1 MVENAE
7 VVVIGAGLAGLVAAR
22 RLRDAGVDVRVLE
35 SAGQVGGRVRTEL
48 VDGFRLDVGFQVLC
62 PAYPAAAREFDLAAL
77 DLRPFLPGVR
87 VHTDDGSHLLALA
100 PAAFRDGWKALAHGL
115 FGPSDLLALAALSG
129 RDLVGT
135 RAKVRADRSTYREL
149 RRLGCSNR
157 LINTVLAPFL
167 SGVFL
172 EGELSTSSRFFH
184 LVWRSFLRG
193 GAALPAAG
201 MGQLP
206 AQLAARLPVDTV
218 RLNTAVTSV
227 APGEVRTAD
236 GARWSARAVVVATD
250 ADAAGRLVPGI
261 RVPGW
266 KSVTTYYHAT
276 SATLDAEPVLR
287 VDPTD
292 GLMVNSVVISAVAP
306 AYAPPGTSLVAT
318 SVLGVPSSVDE
329 TERRIRDRLPRLYG
343 LGADEWTLVSAFPV
357 PHALPAM
364 PAPHPLRG
372 RVRLDR
378 GLYVCGDHRDTS
390 SIQGALA
397 SGRRAAHAVLA
408 DLRPRYPELVAWENT
423 NTT

>member
-1 MVENAE
+1 MVESAE
-7 VVVIGAGLAGLVAAR
+7 VVVVGAGLAGLVAAR
-22 RLRDAGVDVRVLE
+22 RLRDAGLDVRVLE
-35 SAGQVGGRVRTEL
+35 AGDRVGGRVRTDV

-87 VHTDDGSHLLALA
+87 VHTDNGSHLLALSPMA
-100 PAAFRDGWKALAHGL
+100 VRDGWKALSKGL
-115 FGPSDLLALAALSG
+115 FGPTDLAALAVLSG
-129 RDLVGT
+129 RDVVGT
-135 RAKVRADRSTYREL
+135 TGKLRADRPTYREL

-172 EGELSTSSRFFH
+172 EGELTTSSRFFH

-206 AQLAARLPVDTV
+206 GQLAARLPDDVI
-218 RLNTAVTSV
+218 RLRTAATSV
-227 APGEVRTAD
+227 TAGEVTTAD
-236 GARWSARAVVVATD
+236 GERWQARAVVVATD
-250 ADAAGRLVPGI
+250 AAAAATLLPGM
-261 RVPGW
+261 RFPTW
-266 KSVTTYYHAT
+266 NAVTTYYHAT
-276 SATLDAEPVLR
+276 TQPLDPEPVLR

-292 GLMVNSVVISAVAP
+292 GLVVNSAVVSAVAP
-306 AYAPPGTSLVAT
+306 AYAPPGTSLVET
-318 SVLGVPSSVDE
+318 SVLGVPASVDA
-329 TERRIRDRLPRLYG
+329 TERLVRERLTRLYG
-343 LGADEWTLVSAFPV
+343 VGPGAWTAVAAYPV

-364 PAPHPLRG
+364 PAPHPLQG
-372 RVRLDR
+372 RVRL
-378 GLYVCGDHRDTS
+378 GEGMYVCGDHRDTS

-408 DLRPRYPELVAWENT
+408 ELRPRYPGLQ
-423 NTT
+423 

>member
-1 MVENAE
+1 MVESAE
-7 VVVIGAGLAGLVAAR
+7 VIVVGAGLAGLVAAR

-35 SAGQVGGRVRTEL
+35 SSDRVGGRVRTDL

-87 VHTDDGSHLLALA
+87 VHTDDGSHLLAFAPHALA
-100 PAAFRDGWKALAHGL
+100 DGWKALSSGL
-115 FGPSDLLALAALSG
+115 FGPRDLIALAALSA
-129 RDLVGT
+129 RDLAT
-135 RAKVRADRSTYREL
+135 TSAKVRADRSTHREL

-167 SGVFL
+167 AGVFL
-172 EGELSTSSRFFH
+172 EAELSTSSRFFH
-184 LVWRSFLRG
+184 LVWRSFLKG

-206 AQLAARLPVDTV
+206 EQLAARLPADTV
-218 RLNTAVTSV
+218 RLRTAVTSV

-236 GARWSARAVVVATD
+236 GERHTARAVVVATD
-250 ADAAGRLVPGI
+250 AAAAARLLTGI
-261 RVPGW
+261 RAPAW
-266 KSVTTYYHAT
+266 KAVTTYYHSTTQA
-276 SATLDAEPVLR
+276 LDPEPVLR

-292 GLMVNSVVISAVAP
+292 GLLVNSVVISAVAP
-306 AYAPPGTSLVAT
+306 AYAPPGASLVAT
-318 SVLGVPSSVDE
+318 SVLGVPSTVDA
-329 TERRIRDRLPRLYG
+329 TERRIRERLRRLYG
-343 LGADEWTLVSAFPV
+343 VGFDAWAPVAAYPV

-372 RVRLDR
+372 RVRLDD

-397 SGRRAAHAVLA
+397 SGRRAAGAVLA
-408 DLRPRYPELVAWENT
+408 ELRPRYGAVSR
-423 NTT
+423 